1 MNAMNERNLQRL
13 RGRLEAEY
21 RKRTPKSRA
30 LYRRA
35 GKSMIAGG
43 SHSIRLFP
51 PYPFF
56 VSAARGAEVRDVDG
70 RALIDYWQGHYAN
83 ILGHNPVPVLAG
95 TRDALRRG
103 ALHTGFEAPPQIE
116 LAELILGRLGHR
128 DWRIRFTTSGTLAAM
143 YAVMLAR
150 AQTGRD
156 LVLKVGGGW
165 HGASPDLLKGV
176 KFDPAAGFQAAASA
190 GIPAGTLRRTLVTR
204 FNDGADL
211 ARIFKARGDRIAAFI
226 IEPFLGVGGFIAASP
241 AYLRLA
247 RELTHR
253 HGTVLVFD
261 EVISGFRFCAS
272 GVQSLYGIEPD
283 LTLFGKII
291 GGGHAV
297 AAVAG
302 KRTVMEG
309 CGPERAAGRR
319 AQVEGGTFSGHGEY
333 MAAGLAMLRHL
344 VANAGRLYP
353 RLAAMGDRLRRG
365 VESAF
370 AAEGIE
376 ARATGDGND
385 VVRGGSLFM
394 IHFPVR
400 GGASFDRSENTLDER
415 VSRLRLREDILKLAL
430 ILEGVHVVHG
440 GGAVSDAHRE
450 KHLAKTLAAYAS
462 AARLFKTYLF

>member
-1 MNAMNERNLQRL
+1 MQAMNERNIQRL
-13 RGRLEAEY
+13 RSRLEARY
-21 RKRTPKSRA
+21 AKLTPRSRA

-35 GKSMIAGG
+35 GKSMIGGG
-43 SHSIRLFP
+43 SHTIRLFP

-56 VSAARGAEVRDVDG
+56 VSAARGAEVRDADG
-70 RALIDYWQGHYAN
+70 RVLIDYWQGHYAN
-83 ILGHNPVPVLAG
+83 ILGHSPAPVTAG
-95 TRDALRRG
+95 TREALRRG
-103 ALHTGFEAPPQIE
+103 TLHTGFEATPQIE

-143 YAVMLAR
+143 YAIMLAR

-176 KFDPAAGFQAAASA
+176 RFDPAAGFGSAASA
-190 GIPAGTLRRTLVTR
+190 GVPAGTLRRTLVTR
-204 FNDGADL
+204 FNDEADL
-211 ARIFKARGDRIAAFI
+211 ARVFKARGDRIAAFL

-247 RELTHR
+247 RELTAR
-253 HGTVLVFD
+253 HGTLLVFD
-261 EVISGFRFCAS
+261 EVISGFRFCPS
-272 GVQSLYGIEPD
+272 GVQTLYGIEPD

-309 CGPERAAGRR
+309 CGVERAAGRR

-344 VANAGRLYP
+344 VAEGGRLYP

-394 IHFPVR
+394 VHFPAEAGV
-400 GGASFDRSENTLDER
+400 AFDRSEDTLDNR

-440 GGAVSDAHRE
+440 GGAVSAAHRE
-450 KHLAKTLAAYAS
+450 AHLAKTLAAYAS
-462 AARLFKTYLF
+462 AARLFKKELF